1 MVVQVSVLSNGIRVV
16 TQGVPHTR
24 TSTVGFWI
32 GMGSMWDTPKTAGI
46 SHIVDHMIFKGT

>member
-32 GMGSMWDTPKTAGI
+32 GKGSIGI